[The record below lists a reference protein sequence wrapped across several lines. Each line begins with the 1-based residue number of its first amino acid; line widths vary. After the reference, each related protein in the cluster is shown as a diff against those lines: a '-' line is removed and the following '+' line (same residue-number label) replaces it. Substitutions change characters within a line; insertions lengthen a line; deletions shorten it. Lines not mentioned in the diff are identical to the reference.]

1 MTGDAIRRIEDE
13 VGQRPLLTL
22 AIAAGIGF
30 LAGMAGRRQLNRD
43 AERGS
48 TMSIQ
53 ATVMHAVR
61 GFLDS
66 VKRSAIAYSI
76 CALCGLAMLIL
87 ATGAAV
93 MALIP
98 LVGAVYAQLI
108 VAGVFLAGDRRD
120 AVLAAAPGARAGARG
135 AGRRDRRGRRSG
147 QAQFAQI
154 AMIIEAL
161 MLGYS
166 MSRRRR

>member
-1 MTGDAIRRIEDE
+1 
-13 VGQRPLLTL
+13 
-22 AIAAGIGF
+22 
-30 LAGMAGRRQLNRD
+30 
-43 AERGS
+43 
-48 TMSIQ
+48 MSIQ

-66 VKRSAIAYSI
+66 AKRSAIAYAI
-76 CALCGLAMLIL
+76 CALCGLAILIL

-108 VAGVFLAGDRRD
+108 VAGVFLAVIVVTLLWLQRPARQ
-120 AVLAAAPGARAGARG
+120 AEPARAVPIGATAEAAQR
-135 AGRRDRRGRRSG
+135 
-147 QAQFAQI
+147 QAQFAQV

-166 MSRRRR
+166 MSRRR